1 MSKKIDTFEKIDT
14 SELIDKIEGLH
25 RVHDC
30 ADRDNAILDEIIREV
45 KKLEIAYTQ
54 LWKNVHWAGSLD
66 DFPPYTQVPR

>member
-25 RVHDC
+25 
-30 ADRDNAILDEIIREV
+30 
-45 KKLEIAYTQ
+45 
-54 LWKNVHWAGSLD
+54 WAGSLD